1 MILDHQHDVARFRTA
16 LRDWVEATVPA
27 DAAAIATSGSVEEK
41 LALQRRW
48 LAERDKV
55 GLAIPHWPVA
65 YGGAGLSLSHLVVMS
80 EEFARADAPGQNYF
94 TVSLNHVPA
103 TLLAHGTLAQKEKY
117 LPMIPKGAIW
127 CQGFSE
133 PNAGSDLAALR
144 TRAVRD
150 GDHYVVNGQKTW
162 SSLSMYAD
170 HCILLTR
177 TDASGRKQQGITF
190 LILDMKAPGVDV
202 RPIRKS
208 TGESRFAEIF
218 LTDVRVPVADLVG
231 EENDGWKVAQST
243 LASERGI
250 LNFEAFERRRYRME
264 RWFAAAIETGAA
276 WTRDPQY
283 RREHAQLIAELQAL
297 RRQIRALLLGDDTPV
312 GAVAMA
318 PLFVKLAASRL
329 EQRLGEFRSRVAGLG
344 GQHYGP
350 IGQGMYDYL
359 ESYGL
364 TISGGSNEVIRNL
377 IAERGLGMPR

>member
-1 MILDHQHDVARFRTA
+1 MILDHRHDVARFRTA
-16 LRDWVEATVPA
+16 LRDWVEVAVPA
-27 DAAAIATSGSVEEK
+27 DAAAIASSGSVEEK

-264 RWFAAAIETGAA
+264 RWFADAIETSAA

-297 RRQIRALLLGDDTPV
+297 RRQIRALLLDDDTPV

-329 EQRLGEFRSRVAGLG
+329 EQRLSEFRSRVAGLG